1 MSALTALA
9 LVLAVVGGF
18 FTWLF
23 LFLAPTTLLI
33 WAFFIGMACFFHAG
47 GDENALRNTIVGN
60 ALGCVL
66 AWITAIV
73 ILAVPLAST
82 LTLPVW
88 AGLAVGVAIVVIVLA
103 ANIKAFAVIPATV
116 YGFASTF
123 AFLLQTP
130 DKLSLANLQSAS
142 LNNALIIV
150 LLSLIAGA
158 VLGFASGKVAAMLT
172 TKAA

>member
-1 MSALTALA
+1 MSSLTALS
-9 LVLAVVGGF
+9 LVLAVVGGVA
-18 FTWLF
+18 TWLF
-23 LFLAPTTLLI
+23 LATPSLLI

-47 GDENALRNTIVGN
+47 GDENALRNTIAGN

-66 AWITAIV
+66 AWITATV

-103 ANIKAFAVIPATV
+103 ANIKAFAVITATV

-130 DKLSLANLQSAS
+130 DKLSLANLQSVS

-158 VLGFASGKVAAMLT
+158 VLGLVSAKIAGALT
-172 TKAA
+172 AKAA

>member
-1 MSALTALA
+1 MSSLTALA

-23 LFLAPTTLLI
+23 LATPSLLI

-66 AWITAIV
+66 AWITATV

-158 VLGFASGKVAAMLT
+158 VLGFVSGKVAAMLT

>member
-18 FTWLF
+18 FTY
-23 LFLAPTTLLI
+23 LFLAFPGLLI

-47 GDENALRNTIVGN
+47 GDQNALRNTIVGN

-66 AWITAIV
+66 AWITATV
-73 ILAVPLAST
+73 ILAVPLAAT

-88 AGLAVGVAIVVIVLA
+88 AGLAVGVAIIFIVLA

-116 YGFASTF
+116 YGFASSF

-130 DKLSLANLQSAS
+130 DKLTLAKLQSAS
-142 LNNALIIV
+142 LDNALIVV
-150 LLSLIAGA
+150 LISLIIGA
-158 VLGFASGKVAAMLT
+158 VLGFVSAKVAPMLT
-172 TKAA
+172 AKAA

>member
-1 MSALTALA
+1 LLATAS
-9 LVLAVVGGF
+9 
-18 FTWLF
+18 
-23 LFLAPTTLLI
+23 LLI
-33 WAFFIGMACFFHAG
+33 WAFFIGMACFFHSG
-47 GDENALRNTIVGN
+47 GDENALRNTIAGN

-66 AWITAIV
+66 AWITATV

-88 AGLAVGVAIVVIVLA
+88 AGIAVGAAIVVIVLA

-158 VLGFASGKVAAMLT
+158 VFGLVSGKVAGALT
-172 TKAA
+172 AKAA